1 MNPLTASAKAGRLGG
16 FLTILKL
23 TDKVS
28 AVDDLATVGS
38 VATRSCPRNSGK
50 GTIRR
55 RLHGLV
61 CRSAAILAC
70 VLVLAVA
77 LAPETRA
84 QDSSAAPGGISVQVS
99 QQVFAT
105 LCALDAAGFN
115 ADEST
120 LGDMSE
126 RLSLRADLL
135 KLQGPA
141 TLAIRTYYRGHP
153 IADPDELLSRY
164 ITFALVLG
172 PPPDFTFTV
181 SEDEM
186 PPAALSLEDFQPL
199 LASFYQEAN
208 LAPKWQKI
216 EPESEALAGSYRSV
230 VRATVV
236 KTNAYLREVVGAQHG
251 RTFTVYIEP
260 LVGTRTNFRNLGDQ
274 YAVVVGGAP
283 SQSADLI
290 QHAYLHFMLDPL
302 VLKARDSLQS
312 KSALLNV
319 AARAPQLP
327 DEYKTDF
334 VSFVDECVVKAV
346 ELRLR
351 SLPAAEQ
358 ESVLKQDDESGFVMV
373 RPLVAGLQKF
383 EKDNPS
389 ITYYFP
395 DLIGGVDVAAE
406 QKRLQGVTFASA
418 QQAAAAEDS
427 SAKAAQ
433 SNTSAREALLAQGD
447 REIALHDADAAAEI
461 FTKVL
466 DAYPNEPHALYGLA
480 VASVLSGHADESKE
494 LFEKV
499 VANSSSAGANAN
511 QAADPSVLAWS
522 HIYLGRIDDLQDDR
536 DLAVKEYRAA
546 LAVAGAPESARVA
559 AQGGVD
565 HAYAPHT
572 PPANDSGGNSQQP

>member
-1 MNPLTASAKAGRLGG
+1 MLIDR
-16 FLTILKL
+16 
-23 TDKVS
+23 VS
-28 AVDDLATVGS
+28 AVDDSATVGS

-50 GTIRR
+50 GPIRR
-55 RLHGLV
+55 RLHELV
-61 CRSAAILAC
+61 CQSAAILAC
-70 VLVLAVA
+70 A
-77 LAPETRA
+77 LIITFAFTPEMRA
-84 QDSSAAPGGISVQVS
+84 QDASAAPGGISVQVS

-120 LGDMSE
+120 LGDMPE

-153 IADPDELLSRY
+153 IADPNELLSRY

-172 PPPDFTFTV
+172 PPPDFTFQM

-199 LASFYQEAN
+199 LTAFYREAN
-208 LAPKWQKI
+208 LAPRWQKI

-236 KTNAYLREVVGAQHG
+236 KTNAYLREVVGSQHG
-251 RTFTVYIEP
+251 RTFTVYVEP

-290 QHAYLHFMLDPL
+290 QHAYLHFMLDPI
-302 VLKARDSLQS
+302 VLKARDSLQA
-312 KSALLNV
+312 KSAILNV

-351 SLPAAEQ
+351 ALPAAEQ

-395 DLIGGVDVAAE
+395 DLIAGVDVAAE
-406 QKRLQGVTFASA
+406 QKRLQGITFASV
-418 QQAAAAEDS
+418 QQAPAADDS
-427 SAKAAQ
+427 AAKAAQ
-433 SNTSAREALLAQGD
+433 NTSAKEALLAQGD
-447 REIALHDADAAAEI
+447 RQIALHNAESAAEI

-480 VASVLSGHADESKE
+480 VASVLSGHADESKD

-499 VANSSSAGANAN
+499 VANSSSAGANAS

-522 HIYLGRIDDLQDDR
+522 HIYLGRIDDLQGDR
-536 DLAVKEYRAA
+536 DVAIKEYRAA

-565 HAYAPHT
+565 HAYAPPT
-572 PPANDSGGNSQQP
+572 KDSGGSQQP

>member
-1 MNPLTASAKAGRLGG
+1 MCAL
-16 FLTILKL
+16 
-23 TDKVS
+23 
-28 AVDDLATVGS
+28 LA
-38 VATRSCPRNSGK
+38 
-50 GTIRR
+50 
-55 RLHGLV
+55 
-61 CRSAAILAC
+61 
-70 VLVLAVA
+70 AVA
-77 LAPETRA
+77 LAPEMRA
-84 QDSSAAPGGISVQVS
+84 QDASPGGISVQVS
-99 QQVFAT
+99 EPIFAT

-120 LGDMSE
+120 LGDMPE

-141 TLAIRTYYRGHP
+141 TLAVRTYYRGHP
-153 IADPDELLSRY
+153 IADPNELLSRY

-199 LASFYQEAN
+199 LAAFYQEAN
-208 LAPKWQKI
+208 LAPRWQKI
-216 EPESEALAGSYRSV
+216 EPESQALAGSYRSV

-236 KTNAYLREVVGAQHG
+236 KTNAYLREVVGSQHG
-251 RTFTVYIEP
+251 RTFTVYVEP

-290 QHAYLHFMLDPL
+290 QHAYLHFMLDPI

-312 KSALLNV
+312 KSAILNV

-334 VSFVDECVVKAV
+334 VSFVDECVIKAV

-351 SLPAAEQ
+351 DLPAAEQ

-395 DLIGGVDVAAE
+395 DLIAGVDVAAE
-406 QKRLQGVTFASA
+406 QKRLQSVAFASVR
-418 QQAAAAEDS
+418 QAPAGDDS

-433 SNTSAREALLAQGD
+433 NTSAKEALLAQGD
-447 REIALHDADAAAEI
+447 REIALHNADAAAEI

-522 HIYLGRIDDLQDDR
+522 HVYLGRIDDLEDDR

-565 HAYAPHT
+565 HAYGPPT
-572 PPANDSGGNSQQP
+572 PPTKDSGGGSQQP